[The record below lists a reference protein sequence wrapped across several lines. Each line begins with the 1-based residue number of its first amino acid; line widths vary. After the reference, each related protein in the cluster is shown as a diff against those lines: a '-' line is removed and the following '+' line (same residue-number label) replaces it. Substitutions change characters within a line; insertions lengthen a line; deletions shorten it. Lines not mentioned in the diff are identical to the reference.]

1 MISRRLLRIKVLHI
15 LYAFNQ
21 KEDDTL
27 ANSEKELI
35 FSVNKSYDLYH
46 YFFLLITDIFRYAEQ
61 RMDIARNKNFPTYED
76 LHPNTRF
83 IDNKVYHQLL
93 ENDKLNSYLL
103 NQKLS
108 WVNDEDL
115 IRNLFNDLKD
125 SPAYQKYMSLPTASY
140 KDDMAL
146 IIFMIS
152 ELFAHSEN
160 LLTNLEEKSIYWNDD
175 AEFMLGML
183 IKTLQGFKESAKGGG
198 PLLPLFKNDEDL
210 DFVKQLYRKV
220 LLSKTENE
228 ALIHQFA
235 SNWELERIA
244 FMDILII
251 NMAIAEVLNFP
262 GIPVKVTL
270 NEYIEIAKEYSTDK
284 SSVFIN
290 GVLDKIVNHLKDSK
304 KVKKAG
310 RGLME

>member
-1 MISRRLLRIKVLHI
+1 M
-15 LYAFNQ
+15 YAFNQ

-46 YFFLLITDIFRYAEQ
+46 YFFLLITDIFHFAEQ
-61 RMDIARNKNFPTYED
+61 RMDIGRNKNLPSYEE
-76 LHPNTRF
+76 LHPNNRLV
-83 IDNKVYHQLL
+83 DNKVYHQLL
-93 ENDKLNSYLL
+93 ENEKLKSYLL

-108 WVNDEDL
+108 WVNDDDL
-115 IRNLFNDLKD
+115 IRNLYSELIE
-125 SPAYQKYMSLPTASY
+125 SPTYQRYMSLPASSY
-140 KDDMAL
+140 KEDMAL

-160 LLTNLEEKSIYWNDD
+160 LLSNLEEKSIYWNDD
-175 AEFMLGML
+175 TEFMLGML
-183 IKTLQGFKESAKGGG
+183 VKTLHGFKETTKGGG

-220 LLSKTENE
+220 LLGKTENE

-251 NMAIAEVLNFP
+251 NMAITEVINFP

-290 GVLDKIVNHLKDSK
+290 GVLDKIVTHLKDTRI
-304 KVKKAG
+304 VKKAG